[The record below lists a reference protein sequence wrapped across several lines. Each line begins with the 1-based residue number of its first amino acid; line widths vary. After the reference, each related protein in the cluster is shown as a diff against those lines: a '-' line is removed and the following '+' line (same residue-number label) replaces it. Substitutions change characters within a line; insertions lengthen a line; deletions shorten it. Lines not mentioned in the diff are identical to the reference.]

1 VIEHLPSKCKT
12 LNSNPG
18 TAKNRLNKSPEHP
31 IVRTSKLDTVV
42 HASPGKVIKTIS
54 RKANTNKRTGDV
66 ARVVKGLLSR
76 REALGSSPQYCRTNK
91 QTKNGKC
98 RK

>member
-42 HASPGKVIKTIS
+42 HAC
-54 RKANTNKRTGDV
+54 N
-66 ARVVKGLLSR
+66 LSY
-76 REALGSSPQYCRTNK
+76 LG
-91 QTKNGKC
+91 G
-98 RK
+98 